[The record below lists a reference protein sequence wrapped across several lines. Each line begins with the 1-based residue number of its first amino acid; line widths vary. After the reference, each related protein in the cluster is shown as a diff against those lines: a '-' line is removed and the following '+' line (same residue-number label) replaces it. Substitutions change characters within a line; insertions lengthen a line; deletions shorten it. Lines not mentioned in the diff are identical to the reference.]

1 MSSCEADEVLQSA
14 GFAVCGE
21 DWNSLVKKHVN
32 ESTLLIFW
40 STLDSLWLFI
50 GNHISICWPRKIE
63 FRKTHLL
70 FTIFTCVGRGRWW
83 RGKVQSMDFTISD
96 PKLQK
101 HSSVQISTKQFWRY
115 LGPWAILSFRFSMIV
130 ALRPPG
136 GGCFCRFRASLAFW
150 GKTPSWIVDSGAWN
164 SWNVQD
170 GSLCPPPHASAW
182 PVCNGKRRVS
192 SAILVICHLEVW
204 GRGPRT
210 TRSARV
216 SSHAYGALVVR
227 EGRFRRTRT
236 AEMIADGR
244 CYR

>member
-1 MSSCEADEVLQSA
+1 M
-14 GFAVCGE
+14 
-21 DWNSLVKKHVN
+21 
-32 ESTLLIFW
+32 
-40 STLDSLWLFI
+40 
-50 GNHISICWPRKIE
+50 
-63 FRKTHLL
+63 
-70 FTIFTCVGRGRWW
+70 
-83 RGKVQSMDFTISD
+83 
-96 PKLQK
+96 
-101 HSSVQISTKQFWRY
+101 
-115 LGPWAILSFRFSMIV
+115 
-130 ALRPPG
+130 
-136 GGCFCRFRASLAFW
+136 
-150 GKTPSWIVDSGAWN
+150 
-164 SWNVQD
+164 QD

-244 CYR
+244 CAIGCKRCNLGCKVFIFLLTAYLPGLCKRWSWFCWLLRASGQGWRISHRRGLPMACDLQPKNQKTSSVTVRRRTAVKHV